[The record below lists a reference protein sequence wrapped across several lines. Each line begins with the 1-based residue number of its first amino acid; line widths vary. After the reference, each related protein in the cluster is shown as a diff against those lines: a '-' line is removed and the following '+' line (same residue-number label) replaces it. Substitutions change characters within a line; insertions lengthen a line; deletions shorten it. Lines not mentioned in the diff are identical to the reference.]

1 MVHKCFTIEVIQHF
15 CKRIKNLEYED
26 FNKMYQE
33 IGFDD
38 KKYIQDQY
46 AIKGA
51 NFVEWFCNVP
61 ESKMRDMLEYLDYKK
76 YVESINDYED
86 DYTLGTS
93 MGFNK

>member
-1 MVHKCFTIEVIQHF
+1 
-15 CKRIKNLEYED
+15 
-26 FNKMYQE
+26 MYRWC
-33 IGFDD
+33 
-38 KKYIQDQY
+38 
-46 AIKGA
+46 
-51 NFVEWFCNVP
+51 VEWFCNVP